1 MSLGRFLWKSS
12 RGLTSYPRINE
23 SRAAQASKTPPEND
37 PHLLSNREPVRIET
51 TSWRF
56 VLGSAIGVGL
66 VSFLATE
73 FMHYWLVPD
82 LGRNRERLLAEALS
96 ALIVSCLIAKLAHMS
111 RQQHRLT
118 IARMQVIAEMNHHIR
133 NALAPISLSVD
144 AIENQ
149 QLIRVISDGL
159 DRIDWALR
167 EILPREE
174 PIAEEQLYGLGFF
187 KPEHRGE
194 DSNYQPK
201 RSVQ

>member
-1 MSLGRFLWKSS
+1 MSLGRFLWKSN
-12 RGLTSYPRINE
+12 RGLTSYPRVDQ
-23 SRAAQASKTPPEND
+23 SRAEASTTLSKDD
-37 PHLLSNREPVRIET
+37 PRLPSNRGGLRIEA

-56 VLGSAIGVGL
+56 VLGTAVGVGL
-66 VSFLATE
+66 VSFLAAE
-73 FMHYWLVPD
+73 LMHYWLVPD
-82 LGRNRERLLAEALS
+82 LGRNHERLLAEALS
-96 ALIVSCLIAKLAHMS
+96 AFIVSCLIAKLTYMS

-149 QLIRVISDGL
+149 QLIQVISDGL

-167 EILPREE
+167 EILPREV

-194 DSNYQPK
+194 NANYPPK
-201 RSVQ
+201 GSVQ